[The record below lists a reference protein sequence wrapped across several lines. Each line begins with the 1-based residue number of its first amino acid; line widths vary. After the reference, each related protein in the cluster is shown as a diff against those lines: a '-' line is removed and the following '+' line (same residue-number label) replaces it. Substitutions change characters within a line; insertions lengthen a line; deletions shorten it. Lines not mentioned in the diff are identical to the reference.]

1 MPMPYRLLT
10 VDIDGTLVD
19 SRSQLP
25 DRNRAALH
33 AAHEAGLR
41 VCLCTGRSVA
51 ETRGVLDQLDLDLD
65 AAVLV
70 FGAIVWDLR
79 EHRTLLRSHLSVDI
93 AERLVRFFTE
103 RRDPILLLFDVSEG
117 GVDYRLVR
125 GERNAEAYEGW
136 LRRSPAVAERIDVWT
151 PEVGQPIR
159 IGVIQEPA
167 CIEETMQALRR
178 AFSPEELK
186 CNAIYAP
193 NYGFHVVE
201 CFAPQV
207 SKWHGI
213 GHLLRLWGIAA
224 TEVVAVG
231 DDINDVEMIAGAGLG
246 VAMGNAIEA
255 VRAAARWQV
264 PSNDECGVAVLVDA
278 LLSGNVPCP
287 RSGGKQHA

>member
-1 MPMPYRLLT
+1 MPTPYRLLT

-51 ETRGVLDQLDLDLD
+51 ETRSVLEKLDLDLD

-79 EHRTLLRSHLSVDI
+79 EHRTLLRSHLSTDM
-93 AERLVRFFTE
+93 AERLVRFFTR
-103 RRDPILLLFDVSEG
+103 RRDPILMLFDVSEG
-117 GVDYRLVR
+117 GVDYRLLR
-125 GERNAEAYEGW
+125 GERNAQAYEGW
-136 LRRSPAVAERIDVWT
+136 ISQSPAVVERIDTWT
-151 PEVGQPIR
+151 PQIGQPIR
-159 IGVIQEPA
+159 IGVIEEPA
-167 CIEETMQALRR
+167 CIDETMRALRSE
-178 AFSPEELK
+178 FSPEDVK
-186 CNAIYAP
+186 YNAIFAP
-193 NYGFHVVE
+193 NYGFHVIE
-201 CFAPQV
+201 CFAPHV

-213 GHLLRLWGIAA
+213 GHLLRLWGIAPS
-224 TEVVAVG
+224 EVVAVG

-255 VRAAARWQV
+255 VRKAAKWQV
-264 PSNDECGVAVLVDA
+264 PTNNECGVAVLVDA
-278 LLSGNVPCP
+278 LLKGQVPGLG
-287 RSGGKQHA
+287 R

>member
-1 MPMPYRLLT
+1 MPIPYRLLT

-51 ETRGVLDQLDLDLD
+51 ETRSVLAKLDLELD

-79 EHRTLLRSHLSVDI
+79 ENKTLLRSHLATDI
-93 AERLVRFFTE
+93 AERLVRFFTQ
-103 RRDPILLLFDVSEG
+103 RRDPILMLFDVSEG
-117 GVDYRLVR
+117 GVDYRLIR
-125 GERNAEAYEGW
+125 GERNAQAYEGW
-136 LRRSPAVAERIDVWT
+136 ISQSPAVVERIDTWT
-151 PEVGQPIR
+151 PAIGQPIR
-159 IGVIQEPA
+159 IGVIEEPA
-167 CIEETMQALRR
+167 SIDETMRALRSE
-178 AFSPEELK
+178 FSPEDVK
-186 CNAIYAP
+186 YNAIFAP
-193 NYGFHVVE
+193 NYGFHVIE
-201 CFAPQV
+201 CFAPHV

-213 GHLLRLWGIAA
+213 GHLLRLWGIAPS
-224 TEVVAVG
+224 EVVAVG

-255 VRAAARWQV
+255 VRKAAKWQV
-264 PSNDECGVAVLVDA
+264 PTNNECGVAVLVDA
-278 LLSGNVPCP
+278 LLAGKVPSSN
-287 RSGGKQHA
+287 R